1 MGLLRLKKDDNHKE
15 NTAGKIAKRRQ
26 KVYPCSDTD
35 FGEVLFHYVML
46 ATKKIRIFRVGFIAF
61 ANSKKTAF
69 ATPLFFGFEIL
80 GRTIF
85 INCENFGRFHQSKL
99 KKIKGKAKLSLARAS
114 LRDAL
119 D

>member
-69 ATPLFFGFEIL
+69 ATPLFLAFKYSAGQFSQIVKIL
-80 GRTIF
+80 GDF
-85 INCENFGRFHQSKL
+85 I
-99 KKIKGKAKLSLARAS
+99 KAN
-114 LRDAL
+114 
-119 D
+119 